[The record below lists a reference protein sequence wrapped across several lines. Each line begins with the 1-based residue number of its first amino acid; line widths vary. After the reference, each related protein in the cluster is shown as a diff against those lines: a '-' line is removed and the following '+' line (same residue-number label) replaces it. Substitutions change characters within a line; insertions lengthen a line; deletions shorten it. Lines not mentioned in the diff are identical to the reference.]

1 MPPLKSRTVKIES
14 RIYDRFELIFFS
26 KKITYFHP
34 TFYVFFRIGFIVPEP
49 PSLVDIAACVSAE
62 LLIKSVFEWFLEA
75 SRAPWFQERPISEC
89 SYEHFPKN
97 E

>member
-1 MPPLKSRTVKIES
+1 M
-14 RIYDRFELIFFS
+14 FF
-26 KKITYFHP
+26 
-34 TFYVFFRIGFIVPEP
+34 VRIGFIVPEP
-49 PSLVDIAACVSAE
+49 PSLVDIASCVSAE

-75 SRAPWFQERPISEC
+75 SRAPWFQECPISEC